1 MADRVIWA
9 RNRETGET
17 GMVRSHTVE
26 QHPDTYRRVDQPAPD
41 APAADGGPTY
51 AIYDDNIEE

>member
-1 MADRVIWA
+1 MADRTVLA
-9 RNRETGET
+9 RNVHTGET
-17 GMVRSHTVE
+17 GMVRSHTVD

-41 APAADGGPTY
+41 APAADGGPHY